1 MLIPARVLG
10 LPWSIEIDQR
20 PERKLRQGFIGAP
33 AEAGGGGSKKKQHVL
48 LFAHSPEDGEG
59 RGLQECPVSR
69 G

>member
-33 AEAGGGGSKKKQHVL
+33 AETGGIEKK
-48 LFAHSPEDGEG
+48 
-59 RGLQECPVSR
+59 
-69 G
+69 